1 MEENVDVEKE
11 LLDPMLVDRMNRMLA
26 EHVISNAQLSLI
38 LSSLE
43 KKGSRRQ
50 KKEKKKNAGK
60 EKDGSEYLLPD
71 VTGISYAQS
80 EQVWGSWAENE
91 KSLPRSGTAGDSSVF
106 LSPAYNFRK
115 AYLRGFSVADM
126 AKRFPNHNWGKY
138 EDDKRDS
145 IPACYL
151 ISLDNPLI
159 NLAPADEFE
168 QQPKSCSRL
177 DLNLTVELLLT
188 LSRLGA
194 AIPPLFYRTSVI
206 NGHKDEVC
214 VGIIDGK
221 ISFLS
226 EDKVRAQKKMAI
238 CIAKDEPWM

>member
-1 MEENVDVEKE
+1 MEEIVEAEKE
-11 LLDPMLVDRMNRMLA
+11 LLDPMLIDRMNRLLA
-26 EHVISNAQLSLI
+26 ERVISNAQLSLI

-60 EKDGSEYLLPD
+60 EKPGAEYLLPD
-71 VTGISYAQS
+71 INGVSYTQS
-80 EQVWGSWAENE
+80 EQIWGTWSKTE
-91 KSLPRSGTAGDSSVF
+91 KCLPRSAATGDDPIF
-106 LSPAYNFRK
+106 LAADYNFRK
-115 AYLRGFSVADM
+115 FFLRGFSIADM
-126 AKRFPNHNWGKY
+126 AKRFPAHNWGKY
-138 EDDKRDS
+138 ETDKRDS
-145 IPACYL
+145 TPACYL
-151 ISLDNPLI
+151 ISLDNPLV
-159 NLAPADEFE
+159 NLPPAKELE
-168 QQPKSCSRL
+168 QQPKNCSRL

-194 AIPPLFYRTSVI
+194 HIPPFFYRTSVI

-214 VGIIDGK
+214 VGLVEGK
-221 ISFLS
+221 ITFLS